1 MSKFLFV
8 FNLIVLCLLLS
19 TRHTLVSA
27 APKPQNAAV
36 EAEDL
41 ETGAAAA
48 IEKDDLEGSSSYGFG
63 YYSSPYLYGGHYGG
77 HYGGYGGYGIGY
89 PYGIGGYYGLGYP
102 YYGGY
107 YGYHGLHG
115 HYF

>member
-8 FNLIVLCLLLS
+8 FNLIILCLLLS
-19 TRHTLVSA
+19 TRHPFVEG

-36 EAEDL
+36 DAEDL

-48 IEKDDLEGSSSYGFG
+48 VEKDDLEGSSSYGYG

-77 HYGGYGGYGIGY
+77 YGGYGLGY
-89 PYGIGGYYGLGYP
+89 PYGLGGYYGLGYP

>member
-1 MSKFLFV
+1 MSK
-8 FNLIVLCLLLS
+8 VLLVCKFTILCWLLLACFS
-19 TRHTLVSA
+19 AVIA
-27 APKPQNAAV
+27 APKPETAVV

-48 IEKDDLEGSSSYGFG
+48 AVEKDDLEGSSSYGYG
-63 YYSSPYLYGGHYGG
+63 YYSSPYLYGGHL
-77 HYGGYGGYGIGY
+77 GGYGGYGG
-89 PYGIGGYYGLGYP
+89 YGLGYP

-107 YGYHGLHG
+107 YGIGYPYYGGYYGGYHGLHG